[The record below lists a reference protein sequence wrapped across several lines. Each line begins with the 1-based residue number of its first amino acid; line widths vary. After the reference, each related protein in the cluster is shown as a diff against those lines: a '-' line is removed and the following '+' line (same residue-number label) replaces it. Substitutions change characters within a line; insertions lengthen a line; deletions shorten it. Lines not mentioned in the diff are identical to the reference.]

1 MEGTEIL
8 VNTSTHY
15 KCASFYGVTKSYAF
29 ERPELR
35 CRYFDLHPEM
45 VLDPVKAAMQIEND
59 LFNIGGDVEIG
70 IDRDGRRWT
79 LVAFAEN
86 LESNQK
92 P

>member
-1 MEGTEIL
+1 
-8 VNTSTHY
+8 
-15 KCASFYGVTKSYAF
+15 
-29 ERPELR
+29 
-35 CRYFDLHPEM
+35 M